1 MAPVES
7 SQESK
12 ESDSNEQNGPLG
24 NSGDKFWQPFA
35 GNQIT
40 SPPTESLLT
49 GNSQSQPS
57 TSSSEAE
64 SKADNKKGKKL
75 SLADYKKRQQE
86 ERKKQEEEK
95 AKEEAERTRQQK
107 NRLSTDAVTAVLS
120 SAVQAAT
127 NGSRVQSV
135 TSSDVAWLSSLVGM
149 NLTGSPNTLG
159 EQSQELTQSTA
170 ERLSDLAQATEQ
182 VLNTVRAANVLA
194 ALTAKNRY
202 RK

>member
-12 ESDSNEQNGPLG
+12 ESDPSEQNGPLG
-24 NSGDKFWQPFA
+24 AGDKFWQPFA

-40 SPPTESLLT
+40 SPPTESLVT

-57 TSSSEAE
+57 TSSSEGKLNSYWKNANIIFLAE

-120 SAVQAAT
+120 SAVQVKIDLD
-127 NGSRVQSV
+127 RVSV
-135 TSSDVAWLSSLVGM
+135 V
-149 NLTGSPNTLG
+149 
-159 EQSQELTQSTA
+159 
-170 ERLSDLAQATEQ
+170 
-182 VLNTVRAANVLA
+182 
-194 ALTAKNRY
+194 
-202 RK
+202 